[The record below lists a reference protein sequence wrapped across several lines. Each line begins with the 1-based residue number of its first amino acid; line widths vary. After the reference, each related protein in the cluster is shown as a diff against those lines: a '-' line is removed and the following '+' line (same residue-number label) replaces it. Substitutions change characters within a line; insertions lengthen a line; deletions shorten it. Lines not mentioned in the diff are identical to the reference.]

1 MVITM
6 ALAKQFEVEV
16 TVPEGCIEGD
26 VFKITVET
34 PELPKQGRG
43 KVAGIALEDMTDEQ
57 LKVELVNAKSVLY
70 KAKKREADAATIEA
84 NQARVDAA
92 EAEKAKRKAASV
104 PAGTTV
110 EETDDTNV
118 ESVDP
123 ETANEI

>member
-1 MVITM
+1 M

-16 TVPEGCIEGD
+16 IVPEGLTAGD
-26 VFKITVET
+26 VFKVTVET

-43 KVAGIALEDMTDEQ
+43 QVAGIPLEEMTDEQ

-70 KAKKREADAATIEA
+70 KAKKRDADAATIEA

-110 EETDDTNV
+110 ENNEESTNV
-118 ESVDP
+118 EEESVDTD
-123 ETANEI
+123 TANEI